1 MTTVLVPHPKDVRD
15 MLEGVLGRDVDVAP
29 GEPVVPTAAAWAG
42 IGAYVEDN
50 LTLSAAVAADLA
62 LTAYAGAALG
72 LVPAA
77 SAAQAISDYIV
88 SDAIWEN
95 FAEVLSIG
103 STLLNHDGAPHVR
116 LYASYPPGELPPA
129 DISGLLH
136 GLGRRLDLKVTIA
149 GYGSGMLSVV
159 RAF

>member
-15 MLEGVLGRDVDVAP
+15 MFEGILGRDVDVAP

-42 IGAYVEDN
+42 VGAYVEDN
-50 LTLSAAVAADLA
+50 LTLSAAIAADLA

-72 LVPAA
+72 LVPPA
-77 SAAQAISDYIV
+77 SAAQAITDYII

-103 STLLNHDGAPHVR
+103 STLLNNDGAPHVR
-116 LYASYPPGELPPA
+116 LYASFPPGETPQA
-129 DISGLLH
+129 DIAGLLH
-136 GLGRRLDLKVTIA
+136 GLGRRLDLKVTIS